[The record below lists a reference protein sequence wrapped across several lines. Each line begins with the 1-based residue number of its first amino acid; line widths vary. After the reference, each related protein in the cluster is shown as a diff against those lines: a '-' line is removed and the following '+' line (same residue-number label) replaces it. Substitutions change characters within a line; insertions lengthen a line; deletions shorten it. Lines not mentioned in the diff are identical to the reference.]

1 MPVEIVFLF
10 EKMLENIKMKN
21 KIFKVK
27 DSVDLFLSD
36 EKYIMAYYM
45 NSRQRKSF
53 RVNKEMIRLFEIIDG
68 VKTVAEIEEI
78 MRKELDAD
86 AQSIDDA
93 LQGLEDN
100 RIITE
105 VYISD
110 DILSF
115 DEQERYTRQINY
127 FTEFLGGEREGVL
140 AQKKIID
147 SHIIIFGC
155 GSVGGGLAIE
165 LAMAGVG
172 RFTLYDFDKVEKSD
186 ISRHIY
192 YSEEYVGL
200 PKVEALRKAILS
212 VNPNC
217 LIECINMSMKP
228 SDDIEDIITAGTFVV
243 NTLDEPYIGYTS
255 SKISRIC
262 VKHDLPHYIAG
273 GFDAH
278 LASTGEIIVPY
289 LTPCVE
295 CYSGY
300 FKNKLKDWKPKK
312 HPVKT
317 RYMEIGGLASM
328 TLFSVSYAAI
338 EILKYIAELVNFE
351 EDYKVRGEL
360 LFQDLSLTYLN
371 VNKNPECPICGEG
384 SLL

>member
-1 MPVEIVFLF
+1 MG
-10 EKMLENIKMKN
+10 N

-53 RVNKEMIRLFEIIDG
+53 RVNKEMIHFLEILDG
-68 VKTVAEIEEI
+68 EKTVSEIELI
-78 MRKELDAD
+78 MQEDYDVDIASVQD
-86 AQSIDDA
+86 VIEC
-93 LQGLEDN
+93 LENN

-105 VYISD
+105 VYKED
-110 DILSF
+110 DILTF
-115 DEQERYTRQINY
+115 EEQKRYARQINY
-127 FTEFLGGEREGVL
+127 FTEFLGGEREGIL
-140 AQKKIID
+140 AQKKVMD

-155 GSVGGGLAIE
+155 GAIGGGIAIE
-165 LAMAGVG
+165 LAMAGVN
-172 RFTLYDFDKVEKSD
+172 RFTLYDFDLVEKSD

-192 YSEEYVGL
+192 YSEKVLGM
-200 PKVEALRKAILS
+200 PKVEALKNAILS
-212 VNPNC
+212 INPNC
-217 LIECINMSMKP
+217 CIECLNMSMRP
-228 SDDIEDIITAGTFVV
+228 NDDIEKIIVSGSFIV

-262 VKHDLPHYIAG
+262 VKHKLPHFIAG

-278 LASTGEIIVPY
+278 LASTGELIIPY
-289 LTPCVE
+289 VTPCVE

-300 FKNKLKDWKPKK
+300 FKEKLKGWKPKK

-328 TLFSVSYAAI
+328 SLFSVSYATI
-338 EILKYIAELVNFE
+338 EILKYIANLVDVKE
-351 EDYKVRGEL
+351 VYKVRGEL

-371 VNKNPECPICGEG
+371 VNKNPECPVCGEG
-384 SLL
+384 SWL